1 MRSGTGARASAS
13 AGPPPRPSRS
23 SRRVPLAWLALAAAV
38 IAPAVA
44 RAESP
49 CAGDPAV
56 CLNSDTFW
64 PSPGPAR
71 FAGVSGTQTTNAGE
85 LSIGLVTSYQ
95 SRPIALRTA
104 SPGPSG
110 ASAETFAIDDQVTT
124 NFLWQYG
131 ITPRLGFDAALPIT
145 LGQGGAGLSAL
156 TGGAGVK
163 FTAIR
168 DLRFGVAF
176 AVIPRAR
183 VDVETSQ
190 KASGPGHTYALTLR
204 VGATAPIGDKADLAG
219 ERTTVFTPSLA
230 GDYRLGRVSLG
241 GELGARVR
249 PTSNLLG
256 ARIGTQIAAGLGG
269 GFDVLPR
276 ERLTVQLEARA
287 LVNLAEQADVT
298 RGPNGTV
305 STPNGRMIVPAE
317 WMLSVRTAPLASGDL
332 SLLLGG
338 GGGLSPDT
346 VTVPRFRFVLGVTYA
361 PEGRD
366 SDGDGIADKYDRCPH
381 EPQRG
386 EPRDGCDHSTTPAPA
401 PSARPALETPP

>member
-1 MRSGTGARASAS
+1 MKSGTDARGSA
-13 AGPPPRPSRS
+13 APPPRT
-23 SRRVPLAWLALAAAV
+23 SRRLALGCLALAVAVAA
-38 IAPAVA
+38 PRVA

-49 CAGDPAV
+49 CGGDPAV

-64 PSPGPAR
+64 PSPGPSR
-71 FAGVSGTQTTNAGE
+71 FAGVSGTQTTTPGE
-85 LSIGLVTSYQ
+85 LSLGLVTSYQ

-131 ITPRLGFDAALPIT
+131 ITSRLGFDAALPIT
-145 LGQGGAGLSAL
+145 LGQSGAGLSAL
-156 TGGAGVK
+156 TGGEGVK
-163 FTAIR
+163 ATSIR
-168 DLRFGVAF
+168 DLRFGVAL
-176 AVIPRAR
+176 ALIPRAR
-183 VDVETSQ
+183 VDVQTSQ
-190 KASGPGHTYALTLR
+190 KARGAGHSYALTLR

-219 ERTTVFTPSLA
+219 ERTTVFTPALA
-230 GDYRLGRVSLG
+230 GDYRVGRVSLG
-241 GELGARVR
+241 AELGARVR

-256 ARIGTQIAAGLGG
+256 ARIGTQIATGLGG

-276 ERLTVQLEARA
+276 ELLTVQLEARA

-298 RGPNGTV
+298 RGPSGTV
-305 STPNGRMIVPAE
+305 STPNGRLLVPAE
-317 WMLSVRTAPLASGDL
+317 WLLSVRTAPLASGDL

-346 VTVPRFRFVLGVTYA
+346 VTVPRFRFVLGITYA

-366 SDGDGIADKYDRCPH
+366 SDGDGIVDKYDRCPQ

-386 EPRDGCDHSTTPAPA
+386 EPRDGCDHTTPSSAP
-401 PSARPALETPP
+401 RPETQP